1 VSDRGPSQSG
11 NRADVREFLI
21 SRRAR
26 ISPDQAGLPVTGRRR
41 VPGLRREEVAM
52 LAGVSVDW
60 YTRLEK
66 GHISGVSREVL
77 DAVARVL
84 QLDDEERTY
93 LSDLAHAARP
103 ERRRRT
109 TASPLPPN
117 VQWMLDGM
125 TLSAALVTDERH
137 DVLAT
142 NSLARALYAPLFS
155 SATTLD
161 SGRANLARYHF
172 LDPGARDF
180 YGNWH
185 LTADMLVAALRTE
198 AGRNPHDVETREL
211 VGELTTT
218 SADFRTRWNTHDIL
232 IHARGTKHFRHPE
245 TGRLS
250 LTYHSLGLPISVG
263 ETRHLCVCTA
273 EPGSADEDELLLLAG
288 LGAPGRAGRSA
299 QRDDRPGHPHDR
311 VNRR

>member
-1 VSDRGPSQSG
+1 MSQSG

-26 ISPDQAGLPVTGRRR
+26 ISPDQASLPVTGRRR

-66 GHISGVSREVL
+66 GHIGGVSREVL

-93 LSDLAHAARP
+93 LFDLAHAARP
-103 ERRRRT
+103 APRSRPRV
-109 TASPLPPN
+109 PLPAN
-117 VQWMLDGM
+117 VQWLLDGM
-125 TLSAALVTDERH
+125 TLSAAMVTDKRH
-137 DVLAT
+137 EVLAS
-142 NSLARALYAPLFS
+142 NALARVLYAPLFS
-155 SATTLD
+155 SATTLEND
-161 SGRANLARYHF
+161 RLNLVRYHF

-180 YGNWH
+180 YGNWN
-185 LTADMLVAALRTE
+185 LTGDLLVASLRTE

-211 VGELTTT
+211 VGELTTA
-218 SADFRTRWNTHDIL
+218 SADFRARWNTHDVLIL
-232 IHARGTKHFRHPE
+232 ARGTVLVRHPDA
-245 TGRLS
+245 GRLS
-250 LTYHSLGLPISVG
+250 LSYHALGLPISVG

-273 EPGSADEDELLLLAG
+273 EPGSADEDRLALLA
-288 LGAPGRAGRSA
+288 R
-299 QRDDRPGHPHDR
+299 
-311 VNRR
+311 